1 MHSFSLEIKNE
12 IKNQTIINK

>member
-1 MHSFSLEIKNE
+1 MHSFSLEVKNE

>member
-1 MHSFSLEIKNE
+1 MHNFSLEVKNE